1 VARCEGYAILMDA
14 IFFMLVY
21 GGLYGIV
28 GMSFNVMFQPT
39 NIFNFAQ
46 GSVVVIGALLA
57 STLLAA
63 NLPWLVALIGGVL
76 AGGVL
81 AIVIDFVAIKPVLKR
96 DSSSHSWLITTLAV
110 SLILDDLMGKVWGGE
125 ARIVRY
131 PWPFDAHFV
140 VRVGAAGLSSYSFV
154 LILVPFVVLAGL
166 TALYRTRSG
175 RAVRAI
181 AEERPGALLRG
192 IDPVALT
199 RSSWFIGGLIG
210 ALAGILAAPIM
221 FASVTLGPTL
231 LVKGFMT
238 VAIGGV
244 GNNKG
249 ALVGGYLIALAEGLM
264 AARVSPDLSS
274 IGTFAV
280 LLVVLLVRPRGI
292 FAEREVSRV

>member
-1 VARCEGYAILMDA
+1 
-14 IFFMLVY
+14 
-21 GGLYGIV
+21 
-28 GMSFNVMFQPT
+28 
-39 NIFNFAQ
+39 
-46 GSVVVIGALLA
+46 
-57 STLLAA
+57 
-63 NLPWLVALIGGVL
+63 
-76 AGGVL
+76 
-81 AIVIDFVAIKPVLKR
+81 
-96 DSSSHSWLITTLAV
+96 
-110 SLILDDLMGKVWGGE
+110 
-125 ARIVRY
+125 
-131 PWPFDAHFV
+131 
-140 VRVGAAGLSSYSFV
+140 